1 MPESPGDEPSVTSNN
16 YFTTRTHTNLF
27 NETSSAARAR
37 RRVPSDAKHDSTFTD
52 MRQSTPYQTHGGE
65 KFDPWNGASN
75 IGRSRS
81 TREPNRRSDDDE
93 EEEASANA
101 NTRQRSAS
109 VPDDSDNSPQAS
121 HGGNGG
127 LNDRQ
132 TAGSTTASGEYQ
144 PHQEGFSN
152 GGTANG
158 KNSPKLYANQSHFN
172 SRSLNHE
179 APHQAQ
185 QAKGRAGDE
194 IFYKQEAM
202 NLSPELQEL
211 LGQQLSKKQSSS
223 GDKPSPQYGLN
234 AFERKLHQVITEL
247 SAAKY
252 RTSLQSGAV
261 QPEIG
266 SDQMNTANNVNT
278 NSFGTKFADDTFK
291 NDSHRFT
298 RNSTD
303 NINTRFVAEED
314 ETNWQFN
321 AGSPVD
327 ETGRPAMPRSKSGS
341 RIGRKSPFNSQTSQT
356 PFVGPANGATSA
368 QNSSFNPDEWSEKIG
383 PQIFE
388 AQAAQKTSVPT
399 SRSIRNPGKK
409 NKPVRMTAGTAGMV
423 ESDESSSGQDDIPRG
438 QPAPGHGHSIDG
450 AASPNAMDVDPP
462 SATQAQ
468 ARNTVRNIPVTPS
481 RPEWRAGD
489 VGLGIMG
496 DPKPAA
502 EQESGF
508 NPPAGGSE
516 DSEEFRASFADLRN
530 VEPFAERATGLES
543 FGDLKANLP
552 FPSVASGHVPTRKP
566 VPKTHNIALP
576 EPPRPPQI
584 PPALGVPILKA
595 SAVLYWK
602 KYAEDFAR
610 YMGDWHVY
618 NARFIDHFAA
628 RKVQLH
634 EKMSNIA
641 WLESRDGAGVQEY
654 MTWAEEDREVRTKWT
669 EACNAHEKSVQMF
682 CVCREKMLK

>member
-37 RRVPSDAKHDSTFTD
+37 RRVPSDATHDGTFMD

-81 TREPNRRSDDDE
+81 TREPNRRSYGDGE
-93 EEEASANA
+93 EEDSANA
-101 NTRQRSAS
+101 IPRQRSAS
-109 VPDDSDNSPQAS
+109 VPDDSDSSPQAG
-121 HGGNGG
+121 HGGHGG
-127 LNDRQ
+127 LNDHQ

-144 PHQEGFSN
+144 PHHESFKDGA
-152 GGTANG
+152 TPNG
-158 KNSPKLYANQSHFN
+158 KDTPKLYANQFHSN
-172 SRSLNHE
+172 SSTPNYE

-185 QAKGRAGDE
+185 QAPGRAGDE
-194 IFYKQEAM
+194 NFYKQKAM
-202 NLSPELQEL
+202 NLAPELQEL
-211 LGQQLSKKQSSS
+211 HAEQYSERKSSS
-223 GDKPSPQYGLN
+223 EDRPSPQPGLN
-234 AFERKLHQVITEL
+234 AFERKLHQVISEL

-252 RTSLQSGAV
+252 GTTLQSGAV
-261 QPEIG
+261 QPKIG
-266 SDQMNTANNVNT
+266 SGQMYTANNANA
-278 NSFGTKFADDTFK
+278 NSFGTQFADDTFA

-314 ETNWQFN
+314 ETSWQFN

-327 ETGRPAMPRSKSGS
+327 ESGRPAMPRSKSGS
-341 RIGRKSPFNSQTSQT
+341 RLGRRSPFNSQASQT
-356 PFVGPANGATSA
+356 PFVGPASGAASA
-368 QNSSFNPDEWSEKIG
+368 QNSSFNPEEWSEKIG

-388 AQAAQKTSVPT
+388 APTAQKTPVPT

-409 NKPVRMTAGTAGMV
+409 TKPVRMTAGTAGMV
-423 ESDESSSGQDDIPRG
+423 ESDESSSGQEDVPRG
-438 QPAPGHGHSIDG
+438 QPAPGQGHGIDG

-462 SATQAQ
+462 SATQAE
-468 ARNTVRNIPVTPS
+468 NTVRNIPVTPS
-481 RPEWRAGD
+481 RPEWRAGN
-489 VGLGIMG
+489 VGLGIKADSRHVAG
-496 DPKPAA
+496 
-502 EQESGF
+502 QETGF

-552 FPSVASGHVPTRKP
+552 FPSVASGHVPTQKP

-576 EPPRPPQI
+576 EPPRPPPI

-602 KYAEDFAR
+602 KYVEDYAR

-618 NARFIDHFAA
+618 NTRFIDHFAA

-634 EKMSNIA
+634 EKMGNVA
-641 WLESRDGAGVQEY
+641 WLDSRDGAGIQEY
-654 MTWAEEDREVRTKWT
+654 MTWAEEDREVRAKWT
-669 EACNAHEKSVQMF
+669 DACNEHEKSVQMF
-682 CVCREKMLK
+682 GVCREKMMK